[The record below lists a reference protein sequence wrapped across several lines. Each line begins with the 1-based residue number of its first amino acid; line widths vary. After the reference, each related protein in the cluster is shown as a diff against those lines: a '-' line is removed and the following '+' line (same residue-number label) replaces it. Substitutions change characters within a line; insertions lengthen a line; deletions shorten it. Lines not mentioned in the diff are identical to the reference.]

1 MSSQVAELS
10 SVLSA
15 KTGQPELSVENI
27 DQFVYASNPLSIKV
41 LQLQSKFNGI
51 EDAMQ
56 VIKKAYDKDQMS
68 FEEYLKI
75 IRQLSKK

>member
-1 MSSQVAELS
+1 
-10 SVLSA
+10 
-15 KTGQPELSVENI
+15 
-27 DQFVYASNPLSIKV
+27 V

>member
-1 MSSQVAELS
+1 M
-10 SVLSA
+10 SA

-75 IRQLSKK
+75 IRQLAKK